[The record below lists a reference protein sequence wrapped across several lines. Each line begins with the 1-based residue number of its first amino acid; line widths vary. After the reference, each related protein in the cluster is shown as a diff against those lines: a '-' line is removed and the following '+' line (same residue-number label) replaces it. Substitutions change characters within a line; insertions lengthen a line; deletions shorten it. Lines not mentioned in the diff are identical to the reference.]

1 MILTRCLGLA
11 FEGLAPQLRMTNGTP
26 MHLELKMNRKR
37 FLSLFSLL
45 LLLLLPSVS
54 LAKGKAESFVK
65 THQAELVT
73 LLKADSS
80 KSQRD
85 KIHHVFDQIL
95 DYDTLARKSLGSAT
109 WKKRSEAERE
119 EFSGLL
125 KDLVR
130 QAYERNLRKTLNYQV
145 TFDGEVKDR
154 GKYLVRTT
162 AKSKSDKRQE
172 PVSVD
177 YVVTEASGKLL
188 IIDIVTEGSS
198 LTRGYRS
205 QFKRILKKKGWDELI
220 RLMKKK
226 RDA

>member
-1 MILTRCLGLA
+1 
-11 FEGLAPQLRMTNGTP
+11 
-26 MHLELKMNRKR
+26 MNRKR
-37 FLSLFSLL
+37 FLSLFSLIV
-45 LLLLLPSVS
+45 LLLLPGVS
-54 LAKGKAESFVK
+54 LAKGKAETFVK
-65 THQAELVT
+65 TRQGELVK
-73 LLKADSS
+73 LLKAGSAE
-80 KSQRD
+80 SQKEKIRD
-85 KIHHVFDQIL
+85 VFDEIL
-95 DYDTLARKSLGSAT
+95 DYDTLAKKSLGSST
-109 WKKRSEAERE
+109 WKKRSEAERA

-130 QAYERNLRKTLNYQV
+130 QAYERNLRKTLSYDV
-145 TFDGEVKDR
+145 TFQGETKDK

-162 AKSKSDKRQE
+162 AKSKTNSREE
-172 PVSVD
+172 PVSID
-177 YVVTEASGKLL
+177 YVVAESGGKLL